1 MSKLKLVFLVAVF
14 AFFLLAVSSPAQAQD
29 NNSPNY
35 ICINLSNGHL
45 RVVDRQND
53 CKRNEIPISLSIFK
67 GSKGDPGPAGPQGPK
82 GNKGDKGDP
91 GAPGQQGAAGQ
102 SVTSEVIAL
111 GDTRCPN
118 GVGGIQYTDSTG
130 IRVVCNG
137 RQGEEGEKGDTGPQG
152 PAGAGGGGASEI
164 YYTNT
169 RVAGFDGLISP
180 HSSGG
185 GFVEMATLTLPEGSY
200 LVSARV
206 GLRYAPGAGVTD
218 SSSVICKLHDG
229 TINQEI
235 RPQVSFLRPPGIS
248 DFQVNATLPLTFGPG
263 GGTARW
269 ACASTPNDLAHG
281 LFTLPG
287 STQVWALRTS
297 ALHVQ

>member
-1 MSKLKLVFLVAVF
+1 MSKPKLAFLVAVVF
-14 AFFLLAVSSPAQAQD
+14 VLLASGPPAKAQS
-29 NNSPNY
+29 NNAAGY
-35 ICINLSNGHL
+35 LCINLSNGHL
-45 RVVDRQND
+45 RFVDREND
-53 CKRNEIPISLSIFK
+53 CKKNEIPIPSSIFK
-67 GSKGDPGPAGPQGPK
+67 GAKGDPGPAGPQGPK
-82 GNKGDKGDP
+82 GDKGDKGDP

-102 SVTSEVIAL
+102 SVISEVIAL

-118 GVGGIQYTDSTG
+118 GLGGIQYSDSTG
-130 IRVVCNG
+130 LRVVCNG
-137 RQGEEGEKGDTGPQG
+137 RQGEKGEKGDAGSQG
-152 PAGAGGGGASEI
+152 PPGAGGGGSEI

-206 GLRYAPGAGVTD
+206 GLRYAPGAGVTG
-218 SSSVICKLHDG
+218 SSFVICKLHDG

-248 DFQVNATLPLTFGPG
+248 DFQVDATLLLTFGPG

-269 ACASTPNDLAHG
+269 ACSGTPNDLGHG

-287 STQVWALRTS
+287 STQIWALRTS
-297 ALHVQ
+297 ALHVL